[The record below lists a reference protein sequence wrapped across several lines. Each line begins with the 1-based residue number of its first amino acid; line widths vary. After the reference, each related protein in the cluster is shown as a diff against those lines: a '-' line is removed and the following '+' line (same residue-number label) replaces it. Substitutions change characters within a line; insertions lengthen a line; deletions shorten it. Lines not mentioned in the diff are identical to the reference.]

1 MPKVTKKETKVKVT
15 KKLPKEPPI
24 EDMAKVENVELIKE
38 VDKIPETINLS
49 NFTSENEN
57 IKKQIIKIPNK
68 DIVVL
73 RMLDKINTDVS
84 TIKKDVQQIL
94 FYLNLELNE
103 KC

>member
-15 KKLPKEPPI
+15 KTLPKEPTI